1 MKSNSLSK
9 NQTLSFNYNM
19 NQYLNNLS
27 KKKDISTKQVIEI
40 SKKSPNTFRQ
50 ISFIKTTQINKSTK
64 VSRIIICNRSD

>member
-64 VSRIIICNRSD
+64 VSRIIRCNRSD